1 MKLSEKLGLGTV
13 QFGLSYG
20 ISNNS
25 GKTSEKEVQKIL
37 NFAETNNIN
46 ILDSASAY
54 GNAEEV
60 LGTCDLGRFKIVSK
74 FLPASLGIT
83 VDAQLANSLR
93 NLKTETL
100 YGYLAHR
107 PMNLLDYPNEWE
119 ELQALKATGKVKKV
133 GFSLNDPGE
142 IEKLLK
148 NGFIPDLVQV
158 PYNYF
163 DRRFETVILKLK
175 SKGCEIHTRSAFL
188 QGLFFMN
195 PHSLNNYFNSIKP
208 NLIKLQNVDG
218 LGGSLL
224 NFVLKQPFIDKVI
237 IGVENCHQ
245 LDQNMNELKYA
256 SSLPALDMEISDNIL
271 IPSRWPQR

>member
-37 NFAETNNIN
+37 EFAGKNNIKT
-46 ILDSASAY
+46 LDSASAY
-54 GNAEEV
+54 GDAEEV
-60 LGTCDLGRFKIVSK
+60 LGKCDIGGFKIVSK

-107 PMNLLDYPNEWE
+107 PMDLLDHPYVWE

-133 GFSLNDPGE
+133 GFSLNEPQE
-142 IEKLLK
+142 VENLLK

-163 DRRFETVILKLK
+163 DRRFETVILNLK
-175 SKGCEIHTRSAFL
+175 NKGCEIHTRSAFL

-195 PHSLNNYFNSIKP
+195 PDNLDDYYDSIKP
-208 NLIKLQNVDG
+208 YLIKLQKVDG

-224 NFVLKQPFIDKVI
+224 NFVLQRPFIDKVI
-237 IGVENCHQ
+237 IGVENCLQ
-245 LDQNMNELKYA
+245 LDQNMNEVKYA
-256 SSLPALDMEISDNIL
+256 SSLPTLDLKISDNIL
-271 IPSRWPQR
+271 IPSRWPQK